1 MAATLRAA
9 CEDVKTRFAQSAPR
23 RNGIGH
29 ALFVLKF
36 GKMRGA
42 DVGGRIAIVTGGG
55 SGIGAALTR
64 ALVTRGAHVTCADID
79 LPAAQRVTDS
89 LSGGPGT
96 ARAVQLD
103 VTDAAAVQRVV
114 DEVVAEW
121 GRLDLMFNNAGITWG
136 GPTEMLTPEQWDAI
150 IDVNIRGVVHGVAA
164 AYPVMIEQRSGHIV
178 NTASMA
184 GLVAAGLITSYVMT
198 KHAVVGLSLALR
210 TEAAGRGVNVMAVCP
225 SAVETP
231 ILDKGSVGGF
241 VRRSYY
247 LASQGSSTAYDADR
261 LARDTLAA
269 IERNQPLLV
278 VPRRSRITWRV
289 QRLAPGLTNR
299 LAAQFIDRQR
309 AELRPEG

>member
-1 MAATLRAA
+1 MLGRR
-9 CEDVKTRFAQSAPR
+9 KTRGRPD
-23 RNGIGH
+23 
-29 ALFVLKF
+29 LV
-36 GKMRGA
+36 GK
-42 DVGGRIAIVTGGG
+42 VAIVTGGG

-64 ALVTRGAHVTCADID
+64 ALVAEGAHVTCADID
-79 LPAAQRVTDS
+79 LSAAQQVAS
-89 LSGGPGT
+89 LLHGGPGT
-96 ARAVQLD
+96 VRAVRLD
-103 VTDAAAVQRVV
+103 VTDGAAVQRVV
-114 DEVVAEW
+114 DDIVTES
-121 GRLDLMFNNAGITWG
+121 GCLDLLFNNAGITWG
-136 GPTEMLTPEQWDAI
+136 GPTEMLSPDQWNAI

-241 VRRSYY
+241 VGRSYY

-261 LARDTLAA
+261 LAQDTLAA
-269 IERNQPLLV
+269 IGRNQPLLV

-289 QRLAPGLTNR
+289 QRLAPALTNR

-309 AELRPEG
+309 GQLRPEG